1 MDLRIIREHL
11 TEAERHL
18 ALSDRHIVRQI
29 EIIDELERDG
39 HPTTL
44 ALDVLATFR
53 ALHATHLNHRDTIR
67 KELDQ

>member
-11 TEAERHL
+11 AEAEHHL
-18 ALSDRHIVRQI
+18 ALSDRHIARQI
-29 EIIDELERDG
+29 EIIDDLERDG

>member
-1 MDLRIIREHL
+1 MDLRTIREHL
-11 TEAERHL
+11 DEAERHL
-18 ALSDRHIVRQI
+18 ALSDRHIARQI
-29 EIIDELERDG
+29 QIIDELERDG

-53 ALHATHLNHRDTIR
+53 TLHATHLNHRDTIR

>member
-1 MDLRIIREHL
+1 M
-11 TEAERHL
+11 
-18 ALSDRHIVRQI
+18 SDRHIARQI